1 MYSKIKYTEEIRMF
15 SHMNAA
21 MPLFPQQQFCI
32 EFTGYNPC
40 WYYGGTYHP
49 CGWYYNTYF
58 PCVALTTRTVIEQQ
72 VACQAGTQ
80 PVPGQIP
87 VGDPI
92 EQLQALRR
100 QLEVTMAGLEAQER
114 VLRAQQDASRAQQD
128 ASRAHG
134 TAPEKK

>member
-1 MYSKIKYTEEIRMF
+1 MF

-21 MPLFPQQQFCI
+21 MPLLPQQQFCI
-32 EFTGYNPC
+32 EFTGYPC
-40 WYYGGTYHP
+40 WYYGATYHP
-49 CGWYYNTYF
+49 CGWYYYTYF

-72 VACQAGTQ
+72 AACQAATQ

-87 VGDPI
+87 GGDPV

-114 VLRAQQDASRAQQD
+114 VLRAQQDASRERGA
-128 ASRAHG
+128 
-134 TAPEKK
+134 APEKK